1 MTTSPTSPSPAD
13 DRDHPLSRR
22 LEALFDERSL
32 SLDGSPVLSHEV
44 VRRRATVR
52 SSRRRATLAIAS
64 VAIIASATA
73 TWFNRDTP
81 EQIRLAD
88 GRVGGGLPPLDWQ
101 LVDRFDPAGSPG
113 RSASTADGVEYRL
126 GTAPSAAG
134 TMVGDEGPPPQPTQA
149 LLARRDGDWREVAQF
164 DGYSLSDL
172 TARGNDLYVVG
183 TAATTRR
190 PASTEAKTSDGTL
203 TRRRPGTVVVRRSTD
218 GGVTWS
224 DVTLPVD
231 LEAIFDAG
239 GASGASLSIATSG
252 DVVVAAVA
260 ITPMLQ
266 LSTLLPSPESNQF
279 WQLSADGSGAELW
292 GIPLDVAEAAVVSCP
307 DGWSAGATW
316 VPAQPQG
323 EFSTA
328 VGPNGETIEM
338 VRCPSPNGGEPLDVS
353 PESVRLQSKTWNELG
368 LDQPP
373 VGSSRVFRSTDGS
386 SFEEVS
392 VPWATPASDSS
403 MSIAGA
409 SSGFTLIRRAFVPAT
424 PAPIIEAATSPDGS
438 AWTLDTADAIPAF
451 DWVRDLTILDDHP
464 VTMGGRS
471 DGTTTV
477 LRREDTGAW
486 TTIEPAKLLRGLA
499 SESETGVPVYYY
511 SSVSESGIALLYG
524 AGGEPPEESEDA
536 GYRLQVDTSGNA
548 VVSDRSGAEVG
559 RLALVDGSAV
569 EGALRYDAA
578 KNTVQVLDTDG
589 RTPLATLPVRAWQ
602 DPPRLRYLVWS
613 PDGQRWGVEDLDAV
627 TDGELSPNGVSM
639 EAGRITI
646 PLDGTTDD
654 GTPVTAPGAPRRA
667 LVADLP
673 R

>member
-1 MTTSPTSPSPAD
+1 M
-13 DRDHPLSRR
+13 
-22 LEALFDERSL
+22 
-32 SLDGSPVLSHEV
+32 
-44 VRRRATVR
+44 
-52 SSRRRATLAIAS
+52 
-64 VAIIASATA
+64 
-73 TWFNRDTP
+73 
-81 EQIRLAD
+81 
-88 GRVGGGLPPLDWQ
+88 
-101 LVDRFDPAGSPG
+101 
-113 RSASTADGVEYRL
+113 
-126 GTAPSAAG
+126 
-134 TMVGDEGPPPQPTQA
+134 
-149 LLARRDGDWREVAQF
+149 
-164 DGYSLSDL
+164 
-172 TARGNDLYVVG
+172 
-183 TAATTRR
+183 
-190 PASTEAKTSDGTL
+190 
-203 TRRRPGTVVVRRSTD
+203 
-218 GGVTWS
+218 
-224 DVTLPVD
+224 TLPVD

-279 WQLSADGSGAELW
+279 WQRSADGSGVELW
-292 GIPLDVAEAAVVSCP
+292 GTPLDVAEAAVVSCP

-403 MSIAGA
+403 MSIAGT
-409 SSGFTLIRRAFVPAT
+409 SSGFTLIRSAFVPAT

-602 DPPRLRYLVWS
+602 DTPRLRYLVWS

-627 TDGELSPNGVSM
+627 TTATCRPMACRWRRAASPSPSTERPTTARRDGTRSA
-639 EAGRITI
+639 EAGVGRRLAPLTTAGQRVDPSASISAASARLWPFAPDPIT
-646 PLDGTTDD
+646 P
-654 GTPVTAPGAPRRA
+654 PVRALCTASSSASSNAEMSSRGPACSRRA
-667 LVADLP
+667 SAVRIGSNPFRTSANSWSRCSRAFVTSSLMGEA
-673 R
+673 